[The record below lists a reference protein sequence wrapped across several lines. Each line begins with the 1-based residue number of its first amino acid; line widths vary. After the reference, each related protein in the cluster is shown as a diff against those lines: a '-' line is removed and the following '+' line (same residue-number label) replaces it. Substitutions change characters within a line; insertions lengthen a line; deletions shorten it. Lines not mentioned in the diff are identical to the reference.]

1 MLSSLQIEN
10 VAVIQKAEVHFEPG
24 LNVLTGE
31 TGAGKSI
38 LIDSINA
45 ILGNRT
51 SKDLVRTGASKAVI
65 RAAFEQV
72 PSAVL
77 DKLEQSGY
85 ERSEA
90 LLLSRE
96 ITAEGK
102 SSCRINGM
110 PATAAVL
117 RDLCG
122 GLININGQHD
132 SVGLLNPAHHLG
144 ILDDYAQNR
153 TVFQEYYTLYR
164 KLVQVKREL
173 DALITDEAEKQRKID
188 LLQYQVQ
195 EIEDAGLTA
204 GEEQTLENR
213 RKVLSNASAIR
224 DRLAQSY
231 ALLSGSDDAAGA
243 VDLLGET
250 SNAVDAA
257 AQLDPAL
264 TAAAGQLLDLY
275 YNAKDVAADLIGR
288 LDAYDTNDAELDE
301 VEQRLDLL
309 YRLKRKYGSTVEDVI
324 AFGQKAR
331 EDLDSIQHS
340 QQRYDALQ
348 AEKLRLYAKAREK
361 AEVLTQTRLKAFEEL
376 NTRISGTLD
385 FLNMP
390 GVRMTLRHTRGPL
403 ASHGQDSVEFYIS
416 TNPGEAPKPLAK
428 IASGGELSRITLAIK
443 NAMAD
448 KDAVPTVIYD
458 EIDSGVSGKAAGRI
472 GEVLRQSAQGHQILC
487 ITHTAQI
494 AALADCHLLIQKNV
508 SNERTYTE
516 IHPLDENGRV
526 EALARLIS
534 GDHVTELSRANAREM
549 LQERKHSV

>member
-10 VAVIQKAEVHFEPG
+10 VAVIQKANVHFEKG

-51 SKDLVRTGASKAVI
+51 SKDLVRTGAAKAVI
-65 RAAFEQV
+65 RAAFEDV
-72 PSAVL
+72 PPAVL
-77 DKLEQSGY
+77 DSLEKAGY

-102 SSCRINGM
+102 STCRINGM

-117 RDLCG
+117 RELCG
-122 GLININGQHD
+122 GLINFNGQHD
-132 SVGLLNPAHHLG
+132 SVGLLNPARHEG
-144 ILDDYAQNR
+144 ILDAYAQNSA
-153 TVFQEYYTLYR
+153 EYQAYYAIY
-164 KLVQVKREL
+164 REL
-173 DALITDEAEKQRKID
+173 VGVKKTLDAMITDESEKQRRID
-188 LLQYQVQ
+188 LLSYQVQ
-195 EIEDAGLTA
+195 EIDDAGLTA
-204 GEEQTLENR
+204 GEEQTLESR
-213 RKVLSNASAIR
+213 RKVLANASTIR
-224 DRLAQSY
+224 DRIAQCY
-231 ALLSGSDDAAGA
+231 ALLSGGDEAPGA
-243 VDLLGET
+243 VDLLGEA

-257 AQLDPAL
+257 AQLDGELSAG
-264 TAAAGQLLDLY
+264 AGQLLDLY
-275 YNAKDVAADLIGR
+275 YTAKDVAADLIGR

-301 VEQRLDLL
+301 IEQRIDLIYKL
-309 YRLKRKYGSTVEDVI
+309 RRKYGDTVEDI
-324 AFGQKAR
+324 LAFGERARKELEMIQSSQERVEHLQK
-331 EDLDSIQHS
+331 E
-340 QQRYDALQ
+340 QR
-348 AEKLRLYAKAREK
+348 RLYTLAREK
-361 AEVLTQTRLKAFEEL
+361 AEALTQTRLKAFDEL
-376 NTRISGTLD
+376 NKRISGTLD

-390 GVRMTLRHTRGPL
+390 GVRMTLRHSRGPL
-403 ASHGQDSVEFYIS
+403 ASHGQDSIEFYIS

-458 EIDSGVSGKAAGRI
+458 EIDSGVSGKAASRI
-472 GEVLRQSAQGHQILC
+472 GEVLRQSAEGHQILC

-494 AALADCHLLIQKNV
+494 AALADCHLLIQKNIT
-508 SNERTYTE
+508 NERTYTE

-534 GDHVTELSRANAREM
+534 GDHVTELSLANAREM
-549 LQERKHSV
+549 LGRNVEK